1 MNGPQLSRRAAVRD
15 NQPVAPRGDAM
26 SAARDD
32 EKKMI
37 VQGTFAELRALIRD
51 EVQRL
56 AGDKPAANDAPPV
69 YVSIDDIQRH
79 FGVSRGTVNNWVHK
93 EGCPHDKRG
102 RILRFKLG
110 EVEAWF
116 SERKLRRMR

>member
-1 MNGPQLSRRAAVRD
+1 
-15 NQPVAPRGDAM
+15 M

-32 EKKMI
+32 DKMI

-51 EVQRL
+51 EVQRA
-56 AGDKPAANDAPPV
+56 AGNPANDAPAAV
-69 YVSIDDIQRH
+69 YVSADTLQKH
-79 FGVSRGTVNNWVHK
+79 FGVSRATVHSWVHK

-116 SERKLRRMR
+116 SQRKLRRAR